1 MKIICI
7 ENNYHAKNF
16 KQDIKEPLFF
26 IKPESSLIRNRQPFF
41 IPDFTK
47 KVIPKINIVLKISR
61 LGKHIHERFA
71 NKYYDEIG
79 IGIDFEANDILNI
92 CKTNGLPWESAKA
105 YDSSASLGSFILKT
119 DFINLS
125 DISFSILKN
134 GNCICKANTSEILF
148 SFDKIIS
155 HVSKYV
161 MIKMGDYILTG
172 SPDINECVD
181 INDKLECFIQDKK
194 VLSINVK

>member
-7 ENNYHAKNF
+7 ENNYQAKNI
-16 KQDIKEPLFF
+16 KQDIEEPLFF

-47 KVIPKINIVLKISR
+47 KIIPKINIVLKISK

-71 NKYYDEIG
+71 NKYFDEIG
-79 IGIDFEANDILNI
+79 IGIDLEANDILNK
-92 CKTNGLPWESAKA
+92 CKANGLPWESAKA
-105 YDSSASLGSFILKT
+105 YDSSASLSNFVLKT
-119 DFINLS
+119 DFNNLS
-125 DISFSILKN
+125 DISFSMFKN
-134 GNCICKANTSEILF
+134 GNCICKANTSEMLF

-172 SPDINECVD
+172 SPDIYESID
-181 INDKLECFIQDKK
+181 INDKLECFIIDKK
-194 VLSINVK
+194 VLSLNVK

>member
-7 ENNYHAKNF
+7 ENNYQAKNI
-16 KQDIKEPLFF
+16 KQDIEEPLFF

-47 KVIPKINIVLKISR
+47 KIIPKINIVLKISK

-71 NKYYDEIG
+71 NKYFDEIG
-79 IGIDFEANDILNI
+79 IGIDLEANDILNK
-92 CKTNGLPWESAKA
+92 CKANGLPWESAKA
-105 YDSSASLGSFILKT
+105 YDTSASLSNFVLKT
-119 DFINLS
+119 DFNNLS
-125 DISFSILKN
+125 DISFSMFKN
-134 GNCICKANTSEILF
+134 GNCICKANTSEMLF

-172 SPDINECVD
+172 SPDIYESID
-181 INDKLECFIQDKK
+181 INDKLECFIIDKK
-194 VLSINVK
+194 VLSLNVK